1 MITISNKC
9 HKGLIKT
16 LVAVLPYLKGDDT
29 VKDAELRRKVRLLIR
44 ELTRKNPLPDTT

>member
-16 LVAVLPYLKGDDT
+16 LVTMLPLIQVDS
-29 VKDAELRRKVRLLIR
+29 VKDAELRRKVQLLIR
-44 ELTRKNPLPDTT
+44 ELNRKTPLPDTT

>member
-16 LVAVLPYLKGDDT
+16 LVAVLPCIKGDT
-29 VKDAELRRKVRLLIR
+29 VKDAELRRKVKLLIR
-44 ELTRKNPLPDTT
+44 ELERKKPLPDTT